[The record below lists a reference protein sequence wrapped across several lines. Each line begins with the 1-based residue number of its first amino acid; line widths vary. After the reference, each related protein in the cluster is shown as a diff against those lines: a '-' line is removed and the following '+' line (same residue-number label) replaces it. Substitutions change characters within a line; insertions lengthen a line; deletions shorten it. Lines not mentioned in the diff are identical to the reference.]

1 MAFDPT
7 PMPGGGGDPYEAW
20 CSSCRNPITGGQ
32 RKVRVTFN
40 TDPHGHK
47 GLTGDYH
54 AECSKPFE
62 SLARVVNMNPFGG
75 F

>member
-1 MAFDPT
+1 
-7 PMPGGGGDPYEAW
+7 
-20 CSSCRNPITGGQ
+20 
-32 RKVRVTFN
+32 VTFN

-54 AECSKPFE
+54 AGCSKPFE
-62 SLARVVNMNPFGG
+62 SMARIVNLNPFGG